1 VKIILLAFAL
11 LLAGCQST
19 SVNVP
24 SIVRESFEKQ
34 FPNAANVEW
43 SKESEDEFEA
53 EYELNGAEQS
63 SNYNAAGEWLIT
75 ETEIAQSEL
84 PTAVQETIIREF
96 FGYTID
102 EVEKAETS
110 DGLFFELQLK
120 KDKKEIEVKIASD
133 GKMIG
138 NGNGN

>member
-34 FPNAANVEW
+34 FSNAANVEW

-53 EYELNGAEQS
+53 EYVLNGAEQS

-75 ETEIAQSEL
+75 EVEIAQSDL
-84 PTAVQETIIREF
+84 PEAVQETIVKDF
-96 FGYTID
+96 YGYTIE
-102 EVEKAETS
+102 EVEKAETG
-110 DGLFFELQLK
+110 DGVFFELQLQ
-120 KDKKEIEVKIASD
+120 KDKTRIEIQISSD
-133 GKMIG
+133 GKLTG
-138 NGNGN
+138 AKEEK